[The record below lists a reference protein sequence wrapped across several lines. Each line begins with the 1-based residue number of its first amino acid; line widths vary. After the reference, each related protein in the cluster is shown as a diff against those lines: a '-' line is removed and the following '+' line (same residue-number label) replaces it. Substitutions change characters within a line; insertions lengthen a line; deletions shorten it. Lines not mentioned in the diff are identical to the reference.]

1 MSETKRIVVTL
12 GTGKQGSA
20 VVRALAALN
29 TPVVKYTILLVTRDA
44 SGEKAVELAQLP
56 GVELLESRYEPSEI
70 IAKAR
75 EGGDVYGVFSVQ
87 QSMDNKEGGVEREK
101 EQGKDLSDE
110 AAKAGVKHFVY
121 TSVDFGGPDHH
132 TGE

>member
-1 MSETKRIVVTL
+1 MSW
-12 GTGKQGSA
+12 GGGA
-20 VVRALAALN
+20 
-29 TPVVKYTILLVTRDA
+29 
-44 SGEKAVELAQLP
+44 GEYFLQRMNRKDYARRYAQ
-56 GVELLESRYEPSEI
+56 V
-70 IAKAR
+70 AKAR